1 MSVHKWFTPNT
12 GTLTPNTSRFQFLP
26 SRRLYSFLLHQQV
39 LPLALSLSLSLCV
52 SLAQACKYSLQS
64 LWNKLKLGSLM
75 RHSSRFITYVFV
87 RSHCI
92 GLFST
97 ETEST
102 AQSTRFTCVAL
113 VFRFLVRHREKRGR
127 VNNLKQ
133 KASLKT
139 SKKARTGH
147 RCIAQIPELYPCR
160 FRTPRPRP
168 PPSPPPRPFLSTRF
182 GPEYFWYCDVCAP

>member
-1 MSVHKWFTPNT
+1 
-12 GTLTPNTSRFQFLP
+12 
-26 SRRLYSFLLHQQV
+26 
-39 LPLALSLSLSLCV
+39 
-52 SLAQACKYSLQS
+52 
-64 LWNKLKLGSLM
+64 M

-127 VNNLKQ
+127 VSNLKQ

-139 SKKARTGH
+139 SNKARTGH
-147 RCIAQIPELYPCR
+147 RCIAQILELYPCL
-160 FRTPRPRP
+160 FWTPHPHPQP
-168 PPSPPPRPFLSTRF
+168 PPPDPGLSYLPGSALNTF
-182 GPEYFWYCDVCAP
+182 GLCVRVCVCVCVCVCMSVCLHV

>member
-1 MSVHKWFTPNT
+1 
-12 GTLTPNTSRFQFLP
+12 
-26 SRRLYSFLLHQQV
+26 
-39 LPLALSLSLSLCV
+39 
-52 SLAQACKYSLQS
+52 
-64 LWNKLKLGSLM
+64 M

-102 AQSTRFTCVAL
+102 AHSTRFTCVAL

-147 RCIAQIPELYPCR
+147 RCIAQILELYPCL
-160 FRTPRPRP
+160 FRTSRPPRP
-168 PPSPPPRPFLSTRF
+168 PHFPSTRSISPTQMLELYPCLFSQDLPPPSHFPSTRS
-182 GPEYFWYCDVCAP
+182 GPCHYRYFYSAASAGPAKRP